1 MRLTRAWPTLAAVLA
16 VLSPA
21 TGDAQAPRLA
31 RVGVV
36 YHGGALD
43 PVVDGLKAG
52 LKELGLEEG
61 KHFALELRDLRGDLK
76 AAGPAARD
84 LERQKVDLIFTNATS
99 VTQAVKQATS
109 EVPVVFTI
117 GSDPVAMGLVQS
129 VARPGGRLTG
139 IHFQARDVTP
149 KRLELLKE
157 TVAGL
162 RRVVTFY
169 DPQNTSAAAGAR
181 LARDAARQ
189 LGVELIEQHVSSV
202 AALEARL
209 KALAGGGFDAY
220 LYVPDAMVASQGQR
234 VIDAARAH
242 RLPTAFHEPAWVDQG
257 ALLAYGVSY
266 REVGRQAARYVEK
279 ILAGAS
285 PRDLPVESVD
295 RLELGLN
302 LRTAREL
309 GLVIP
314 PAILIQAGTVIR

>member
-1 MRLTRAWPTLAAVLA
+1 MRLTRTWPILAGALA
-16 VLSPA
+16 MLWPA
-21 TGDAQAPRLA
+21 TGDSQAPKLA

-36 YHGGALD
+36 YQGGSLD
-43 PVVDGLKAG
+43 AVVDGLKAG
-52 LKELGLEEG
+52 LKESGLEEG

-99 VTQAVKQATS
+99 VTQAVKRATS
-109 EVPVVFTI
+109 EVPIVFSI

-129 VARPGGRLTG
+129 IARPGGRLTG

-157 TVAGL
+157 TVSGL

-169 DPQNTSAAAGAR
+169 DPQNASAAAGAR
-181 LARDAARQ
+181 LAREAARQ
-189 LGVELIEQHVSSV
+189 LGIELVEQHVSSIG
-202 AALEARL
+202 ALEARL
-209 KALAGGGFDAY
+209 KALPGGAFDAY
-220 LYVPDAMVASQGQR
+220 LYVPDAMVASQAQR
-234 VIDAARAH
+234 IIDAARTH
-242 RLPTAFHEPAWVDQG
+242 RLPTAFHEPAWVDRG

-266 REVGRQAARYVEK
+266 REIGRQSARYVER

-285 PRDLPVESVD
+285 PKDLPVESVD

-302 LRTAREL
+302 LGTAREL

-314 PAILIQAGTVIR
+314 PAILIQASTVIR